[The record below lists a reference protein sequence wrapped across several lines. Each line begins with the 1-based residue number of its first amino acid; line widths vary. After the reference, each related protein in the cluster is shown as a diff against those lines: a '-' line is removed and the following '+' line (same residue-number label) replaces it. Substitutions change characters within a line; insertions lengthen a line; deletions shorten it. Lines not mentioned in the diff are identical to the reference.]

1 MHRFCCCLCLN
12 ALQVTVEATGYN
24 DIDVLMKM
32 DFKQGIASGLKQH
45 GVATEQISIASVTM
59 TPGDNIAEVG
69 VRISPAMEPGPA
81 GPLTAGAFEDA
92 FESEEDLRAA
102 MILSV
107 VGARRSGVC
116 GNNVCEIGEQSVG
129 DVAGSC
135 PDDCPLSFNVCQAD
149 VDGTACSGHGRCIP
163 ANGACDCY
171 PGYAGVACQLC
182 QGGFEKTTSGHCL
195 PYVGV
200 STSRDGLM
208 NADSFGRGDQGS
220 FASLMPTLLVIVCVL
235 AVSLVGFGTYHAVFI
250 RRARHRMP
258 EGINTSKSAASETEA
273 KGSGTGISNSSA
285 ISSSSSPLRA
295 TTEKEC
301 GNSPVRAGVRA

>member
-1 MHRFCCCLCLN
+1 MFLN

-24 DIDVLMKM
+24 DLDVLMKM
-32 DFKQGIASGLKQH
+32 DFKEGVASGLKHH
-45 GVATEQISIASVTM
+45 GVAPEQVSVASVTM
-59 TPGDNIAEVG
+59 TPGDNVAEVS
-69 VRISPAMEPGPA
+69 VRITPAVEPGPA
-81 GPLTAGAFEDA
+81 GPLTVGTFEDA

-116 GNNVCEIGEQSVG
+116 GNNICEIGEQSVG

-135 PDDCPLSFNVCQAD
+135 LDDCPLSFNVCQAD
-149 VDGTACSGHGRCIP
+149 GDGTACSGHGRCIP
-163 ANGACDCY
+163 ANGACDCH

-200 STSRDGLM
+200 STSRDALM
-208 NADSFGRGDQGS
+208 NAASSRGGDPGS
-220 FASLMPTLLVIVCVL
+220 FASLMPALLLVIVCVL
-235 AVSLVGFGTYHAVFI
+235 AVALVGFGTYHAVFV
-250 RRARHRMP
+250 RQARDRMP
-258 EGINTSKSAASETEA
+258 EGSNKHQDASETGA
-273 KGSGTGISNSSA
+273 KGSGTVNSRSSPVSSA
-285 ISSSSSPLRA
+285 SSSPLRA